1 MDTKNDVEIFSTHN
15 EVKRVVAERFIK
27 IIQKKYNYI
36 TSVSKN
42 EYLSKLK
49 DIVRTYN
56 NTYHRTIKMEPADVN
71 LKTYIDSNKENNQKG
86 FEFKVGDHVRTSKH
100 KNIFARGYVTNC
112 SEDVLV
118 ITKLKILFRGHVL

>member
-1 MDTKNDVEIFSTHN
+1 MDTKNDVEICSTHN

-42 EYLSKLK
+42 VYLSKLK

-100 KNIFARGYVTNC
+100 KNIFARGYVPNC